1 MPCTVDADTTH
12 MSRSPF
18 VAGVLARVPLAT
30 LFALIAIA
38 NVLAAFGD
46 GTGSMLH
53 HLLSATLWGLFAVM
67 VVIRPVPIHRSGN
80 AGRHRRGGRRPAGR
94 SCWSALVAGDSTGSG
109 PAVVDRR
116 HACCSRGLVFAIV
129 SVAVLGRCFGVLP
142 DVRGLVT
149 RGPYRFVRH
158 PLYLGEL
165 TALLGIAFGADR
177 WWLALPRV
185 AGRRRCCS
193 CSAPAMRRSRCGHGV
208 PGVPRSTRRAPSG

>member
-1 MPCTVDADTTH
+1 VTVDADTTH

-46 GTGSMLH
+46 GTGSLLH
-53 HLLSATLWGLFAVM
+53 HLLSATLWALFAVM

-80 AGRHRRGGRRPAGR
+80 VVGIAVAV
-94 SCWSALVAGDSTGSG
+94 SAQLAFLLVGLVTGETGSG
-109 PAVVDRR
+109 PAV
-116 HACCSRGLVFAIV
+116 AIGNALLFAGLVFAVV

-165 TALLGIAFGADR
+165 VALLGVVIGADR
-177 WWLALPRV
+177 WWLALPV
-185 AGRRRCCS
+185 WLAGLVLQLLRTGYEEESLRTVFPEYREY
-193 CSAPAMRRSRCGHGV
+193 AARTKRLI
-208 PGVPRSTRRAPSG
+208 PGLV